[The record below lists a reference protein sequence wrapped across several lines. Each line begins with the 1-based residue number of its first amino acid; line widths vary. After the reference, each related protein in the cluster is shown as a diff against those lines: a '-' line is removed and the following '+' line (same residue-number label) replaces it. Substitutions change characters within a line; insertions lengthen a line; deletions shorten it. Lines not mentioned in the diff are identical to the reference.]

1 MNIGLCLCGG
11 GAKGA
16 FQAGVIKALYDRGI
30 NKFNSISGTSIG
42 AINGYFIFTDNLE
55 KLEKMWIDIDENLK
69 NTLKII
75 DNTVDNSYIIELLSN
90 INYKGIENQDFY
102 VNYISIK
109 NNLAEE
115 KIVNISKL
123 SKS

>member
-1 MNIGLCLCGG
+1 M
-11 GAKGA
+11 
-16 FQAGVIKALYDRGI
+16 
-30 NKFNSISGTSIG
+30 NKFNAISGTSIG
-42 AINGYFIFTDNLE
+42 AVNGYFIFTDNVE
-55 KLEKMWIDIDENLK
+55 KLEEMWINIDVNLK

-75 DNTVDNSYIIELLSN
+75 NNTVDNSYIIELLSN

-109 NNLAEE
+109 NNLDEE

-123 SKS
+123 SKEEAHKSKKYR